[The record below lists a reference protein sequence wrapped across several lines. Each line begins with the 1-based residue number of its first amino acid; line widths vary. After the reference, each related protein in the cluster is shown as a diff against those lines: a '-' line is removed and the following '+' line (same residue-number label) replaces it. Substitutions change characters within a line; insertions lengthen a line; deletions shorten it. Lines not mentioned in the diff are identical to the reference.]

1 MYCNQIVIF
10 RRNITVLLQKNVKKF
25 LTFFCV
31 YAERAP
37 YPIIEQ
43 SNGVVIGV
51 IKGAYTNYFGWET
64 PAGVPLTQ

>member
-1 MYCNQIVIF
+1 M
-10 RRNITVLLQKNVKKF
+10 LKKF

-43 SNGVVIGV
+43 SNGVVIGI
-51 IKGAYTNYFGWET
+51 IKGAYTNYFG
-64 PAGVPLTQ
+64 